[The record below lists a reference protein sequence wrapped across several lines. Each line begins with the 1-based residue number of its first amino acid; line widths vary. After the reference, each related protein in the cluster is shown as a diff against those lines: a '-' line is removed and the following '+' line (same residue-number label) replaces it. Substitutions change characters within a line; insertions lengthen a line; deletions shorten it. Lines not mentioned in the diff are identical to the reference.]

1 LTAAEAPAGRRSRR
15 LPGRGAAAAL
25 RLLAGLGVSVVLGA
39 CATPAE
45 RADDIAAAS
54 GFERRVVAGD
64 PFAHLI
70 FVKPGRSAKGDFH
83 VYLEGD
89 GTPWISRGRVAADPT
104 PRQPLMLELMRL
116 DPGPALYL
124 GRPCYFGLM
133 RGCRPEHWTGGRY
146 SEVVVD
152 SMVAALRNA
161 RRELGWTGD
170 ISLLGHS
177 GGGTLAMLMAPLLSE
192 TQAVV
197 TVAANLDVG
206 EWTRLH
212 GYTPLSGS
220 LDPAIVGP
228 LPARIRQLH
237 VVGEKDRVV
246 PPAIA
251 RPVVDRQDNVQL
263 LSFPSHDH
271 HCCWEKEWRSIL
283 DRL

>member
-1 LTAAEAPAGRRSRR
+1 MAGRLSRC
-15 LPGRGAAAAL
+15 LPGRGAAAAR
-25 RLLAGLGVSVVLGA
+25 RLFAGLGVGVVLGA

-64 PFAHLI
+64 PFEHLV
-70 FVKPGRSAKGDFH
+70 FVKPGQSTADDFH

-104 PRQPLMLELMRL
+104 PRQPMMLKLMRL
-116 DPGPALYL
+116 DPRPALYL

-146 SEVVVD
+146 SEAVVD

-161 RRELGWTGD
+161 RRQLGWTGGVL
-170 ISLLGHS
+170 LLGHS
-177 GGGTLAMLMAPLLSE
+177 GGGTLAMLMAPRLPE
-192 TQAVV
+192 TETVV

-206 EWTRLH
+206 AWTRLH

-220 LDPAIVGP
+220 LDPTAAEP

-237 VVGEKDRVV
+237 VVGEKDRIV
-246 PPAIA
+246 PPAIT
-251 RPVVDRQDNVQL
+251 RPVVDVQKNAQL
-263 LSFPSHDH
+263 LSFPGHDH
-271 HCCWEKEWRSIL
+271 HCCWEKDWRSIL